1 MTDTIAAD
9 PATLQAELRQ
19 AQAGAAAGRA
29 APPKANLGM
38 MRELNEQI
46 VLDLLRQEGEIS
58 RAELARRS
66 RLSRSTVSS
75 IVAALLGLGLV
86 RETGSGSSQ
95 GGRRPIMIAFN
106 YQSSYVIGVEI
117 GGATAT
123 GLLADLAAVVLRR
136 AQRPIDIAAGPA
148 ACAGQVAALVNELL
162 GDALVARDLVLGI
175 GVGLPGALA
184 FAPGWH
190 GAPLQG
196 LLEEALGLRVA
207 VETDANLGALAEQR
221 WGAARDQPNVI
232 YLYLGGAGIGCGL
245 ILDSRLYRGERGLAG
260 TIGHLRVAEH
270 GPACRCGTPGCLESV
285 VGTPALLAR
294 ARAQGLACERIEDLL
309 QLAQQGSRAA
319 AALIE
324 AAGAHLGAAVATLLT
339 IINPG
344 QVVIGGTLAA
354 AGARLLQAIQA
365 ALPAPHAQAAGPATL
380 VPGALGSDVVAL
392 GGVAAIIGQAL
403 DAPVALPRGAPIA
416 LGKE

>member
-9 PATLQAELRQ
+9 PATLRAELRQ
-19 AQAGAAAGRA
+19 ARAGVAAGRA

-75 IVAALLGLGLV
+75 IIAALLGVGLV

-123 GLLADLAAVVLRR
+123 ALLADLAAVVLRR
-136 AQRPIDIAAGPA
+136 AQRPIDIAAGPV
-148 ACAGQVAALVNELL
+148 ACAGQVAALVNDLL
-162 GDALVARDLVLGI
+162 GDALVARDLVIGI

-184 FAPGWH
+184 YAPGWH
-190 GAPLQG
+190 GAPLRS
-196 LLEEALGLRVA
+196 LLEEMLGLRVA

-221 WGAARDQPNVI
+221 WGAARDRPNVI
-232 YLYLGGAGIGCGL
+232 YLYLGGAGISCGL

-260 TIGHLRVAEH
+260 AIGHLRVADH
-270 GPACRCGTPGCLESV
+270 GPACCCGTPGCLESV

-309 QLAQQGSRAA
+309 QLAQHGSRSA

-324 AAGAHLGAAVATLLT
+324 AAGAHLGATVATLLT

-344 QVVIGGTLAA
+344 QVVIGGALAA
-354 AGARLLQAIQA
+354 AGTRLLQAIQA
-365 ALPAPHAQAAGPATL
+365 TLPAPHAQGAGRIAI

-392 GGVAAIIGQAL
+392 GGVAAIIRQAL
-403 DAPVALPRGAPIA
+403 DAPAAMPRGLPIA
-416 LGKE
+416 SGKE